1 MKLNNH
7 GWGYRD
13 MIIYG
18 CIILLFLLLAA
29 YNINYLYDGL
39 NTTSNGNN
47 TNNNVQQPVVEES
60 TNDKPQEVIV
70 DYTYYQNAEMKI
82 KNATLNYLN
91 DYNYELSEQILNT
104 SLDTLVNLG
113 YMSKVYDQTGNYVCT
128 GYSNSYLGEDGEY
141 VIKAYVNCDN
151 YITEGY

>member
-1 MKLNNH
+1 MKLNNR

-29 YNINYLYDGL
+29 YNINYLYDGI
-39 NTTSNGNN
+39 TATSDVNN
-47 TNNNVQQPVVEES
+47 TYNNEQQSDIEEI
-60 TNDKPQEVIV
+60 TNNKPQEVIV
-70 DYTYYQNAEMKI
+70 DYTYYQNAELKI
-82 KNATLNYLN
+82 KNATLSYLN

-104 SLDTLVNLG
+104 SLDTLIDFG
-113 YMSKVYDQTGNYVCT
+113 YISKIYDQSGNYICT

-141 VIKAYVNCDN
+141 VIKAYVNCNN

>member
-1 MKLNNH
+1 MKLNNR

-29 YNINYLYDGL
+29 YNINYLYDGI
-39 NTTSNGNN
+39 NATSNVNN
-47 TNNNVQQPVVEES
+47 TYNNEQQSDIEEITNNN
-60 TNDKPQEVIV
+60 PQEVIV
-70 DYTYYQNAEMKI
+70 DYTYYQNAELKI
-82 KNATLNYLN
+82 KNATLTYLN

-104 SLDTLVNLG
+104 SLDTLIDFG
-113 YMSKVYDQTGNYVCT
+113 YISKIYDQSGNYICT

-141 VIKAYVNCDN
+141 VIKAYVNCNN

>member
-39 NTTSNGNN
+39 NTSNGNN
-47 TNNNVQQPVVEES
+47 TNTNVQQPVVEES
-60 TNDKPQEVIV
+60 TNDKPREVIV

-113 YMSKVYDQTGNYVCT
+113 YMSKVYDQTGSYVCT

-141 VIKAYVNCDN
+141 VIKAYVNCNN